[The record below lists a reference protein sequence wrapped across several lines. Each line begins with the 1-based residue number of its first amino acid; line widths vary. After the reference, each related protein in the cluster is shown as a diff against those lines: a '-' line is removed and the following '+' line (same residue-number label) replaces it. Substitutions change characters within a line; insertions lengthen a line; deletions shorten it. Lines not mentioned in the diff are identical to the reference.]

1 MICTYVYS
9 LSVFYSGG
17 RVVHS
22 YGRIIPFDFP
32 ITNLQ
37 QISGT
42 DGIGRINCTV
52 SSGTPMFNVI
62 NAVQT
67 DDVTLTS
74 KETTAT
80 LVVNT
85 TNTASFTNRD
95 VTCSGSNYF
104 YLFLSPSSKCT
115 TQCKHYSWG
124 RNMTYSISNI
134 YSLYVSLHLKHSHK
148 KSAKQ
153 DVQ

>member
-1 MICTYVYS
+1 MVCTYMYS

-22 YGRIIPFDFP
+22 YGRLIPHELP

-42 DGIGRINCTV
+42 DGIGRITCTD
-52 SSGTPMFNVI
+52 SSGTARFFRPGGVL
-62 NAVQT
+62 VTDGVTQT
-67 DDVTLTS
+67 RS
-74 KETTAT
+74 GATAT

-85 TNTASFTNRD
+85 TNVTRFTNRD
-95 VTCSGSNYF
+95 VNCNGTYF